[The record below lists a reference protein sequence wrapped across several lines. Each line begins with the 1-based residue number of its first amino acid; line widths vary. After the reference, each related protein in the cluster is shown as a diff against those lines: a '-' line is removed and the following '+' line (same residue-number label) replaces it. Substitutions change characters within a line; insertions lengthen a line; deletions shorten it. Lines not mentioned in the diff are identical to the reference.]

1 MRGSGPGQERRRIVL
16 VHLIAVLILSFL
28 GTFTLAYVLEPSR
41 FWLAVI
47 VVAVPVVV
55 STSAVKNLVMALD
68 MAEYRSDA
76 GDG

>member
-1 MRGSGPGQERRRIVL
+1 MPDSRRIVL
-16 VHLIAVLILSFL
+16 VHLIAVLVLSFL

-47 VVAVPVVV
+47 VVAVPVVI
-55 STSAVKNLVMALD
+55 STSAMKNLVMALD
-68 MAEYRSDA
+68 VAEERSGV